1 MDSPWG
7 MVDSLMRE
15 LGALRNE
22 ARSLDSRDMS
32 AEVAAEVER
41 CIGEAAQAIDEA
53 IATPE
58 DEDRLLGV
66 CEAILVARAR
76 IETLQSTARRSRDLI
91 AHSQELR
98 RQNVRL
104 LYETLRRR

>member
-1 MDSPWG
+1 MNSPWG

-22 ARSLDSRDMS
+22 ARRLDSRDMS
-32 AEVAAEVER
+32 TAVAAEVER
-41 CIGEAAQAIDEA
+41 CIGAAAQAIDEA

-76 IETLQSTARRSRDLI
+76 IEALRSTARRSRDLV
-91 AHSQELR
+91 AQSQELR
-98 RQNVRL
+98 RQNARL
-104 LYETLRRR
+104 LYETLLRR